1 MRPRAAGG
9 HYRYGPLWAAVGLF
23 GGPVGAGVAPVKA
36 GWSGFFQKA
45 AAKANGKK
53 KCMALG
59 AGGTRYGPG
68 VAYGGPYLHPSL
80 LTPVRPRATGSP

>member
-1 MRPRAAGG
+1 MG
-9 HYRYGPLWAAVGLF
+9 HYRYGALWATVDPF
-23 GGPVGAGVAPVKA
+23 GGPVGAGVALVKA

-59 AGGTRYGPG
+59 AAWNPVRPRSRLRRA
-68 VAYGGPYLHPSL
+68 VPLHPSL